1 MLHPL
6 SLFNKTLSNDNVFS
20 FFYFKN
26 KYSQHKF
33 QSKFGCSKLMQE
45 MTFPGFKFQTFSGG
59 VRPPDFPIHAWY
71 ADHARGLWPWLS
83 PLTYYVTERS
93 LFKKCPHPTG
103 KSLFLKKGPGKLRR
117 CYKVNRCNNL
127 SPSWNQQLV
136 HKSVMKYNLGATF
149 AAAKFEQGNKYSY
162 EDVLDIFVL
171 LKLSNNNIII
181 QLVYKPAT
189 SLLRIQIVHNSQDV
203 RFVYVCTR
211 SQLNKA

>member
-1 MLHPL
+1 
-6 SLFNKTLSNDNVFS
+6 
-20 FFYFKN
+20 
-26 KYSQHKF
+26 
-33 QSKFGCSKLMQE
+33 
-45 MTFPGFKFQTFSGG
+45 
-59 VRPPDFPIHAWY
+59 
-71 ADHARGLWPWLS
+71 
-83 PLTYYVTERS
+83 
-93 LFKKCPHPTG
+93 
-103 KSLFLKKGPGKLRR
+103 
-117 CYKVNRCNNL
+117 
-127 SPSWNQQLV
+127 
-136 HKSVMKYNLGATF
+136 MKYNLGATF